1 MGPLAGP
8 TERPFESRRAF
19 FVGSVKGSPMLSA
32 DIVRPESAR
41 YTTSLLCIPGL
52 WAGPDVWRAFAAYLA
67 HRGWESNLLDVRAL
81 DAGVAERAA
90 AVAAHAAALPT
101 PPVLLGHDLGS
112 LVALAAAARTRTAA
126 VVLLAPLVPGS
137 APARALALR
146 PGTFLQLLL
155 ARPVPPPGVRAAAPL
170 CGELAAPLGRAVV
183 ASLAPESP
191 RVLREVVRPRTP
203 PAAVAG
209 VPALAGARGGKPL
222 ADLGCLGLEER
233 VQAALRLGLPGPAAA
248 PLVAAGERR
257 PRARR
262 AADARVPLL
271 EERMG
276 GDTVTL
282 EVVERVLRR
291 PRRQRVHLVEGA
303 LLELLDDR
311 DRCPRRRL
319 IPPPTVDPGTH
330 AREIALERLD
340 LVDVAAEVRVA
351 RVEVEAVARG
361 ELGARHD
368 RLELDEPESQAAHD
382 LVTVGEGLGEVEPR
396 VDEHDRRLGGDRM
409 QHVGEDDAVVLEGAG
424 EHHVG
429 PKALPRP
436 RENPFR
442 SRMLELAVPL
452 GDRHVAT
459 VTQGYGTGN
468 AARRLSHQRAPL

>member
-1 MGPLAGP
+1 MVLIRCGRALSSARWRAARLAQKPIPSQTIRSSLVKTSCRGLP
-8 TERPFESRRAF
+8 VSPETTSAMRSLPSMKASRTRLRMRARSTKSSATQRACASRARATAAATASRSAIGYSATRAPVAGLRISIVRRTSGSSTGLAPWAMEHLLRSEIRGSRGAGSTTRRSTRDGISARAARAAERSERGVRTRRA
-19 FVGSVKGSPMLSA
+19 
-32 DIVRPESAR
+32 
-41 YTTSLLCIPGL
+41 
-52 WAGPDVWRAFAAYLA
+52 
-67 HRGWESNLLDVRAL
+67 
-81 DAGVAERAA
+81 
-90 AVAAHAAALPT
+90 
-101 PPVLLGHDLGS
+101 PP
-112 LVALAAAARTRTAA
+112 
-126 VVLLAPLVPGS
+126 
-137 APARALALR
+137 
-146 PGTFLQLLL
+146 
-155 ARPVPPPGVRAAAPL
+155 
-170 CGELAAPLGRAVV
+170 
-183 ASLAPESP
+183 
-191 RVLREVVRPRTP
+191 
-203 PAAVAG
+203 
-209 VPALAGARGGKPL
+209 AGARGGKPL

-291 PRRQRVHLVEGA
+291 PRRQRVHLVEGT

-311 DRCPRRRL
+311 DRRPRRRL

-442 SRMLELAVPL
+442 SLMLELAVPL